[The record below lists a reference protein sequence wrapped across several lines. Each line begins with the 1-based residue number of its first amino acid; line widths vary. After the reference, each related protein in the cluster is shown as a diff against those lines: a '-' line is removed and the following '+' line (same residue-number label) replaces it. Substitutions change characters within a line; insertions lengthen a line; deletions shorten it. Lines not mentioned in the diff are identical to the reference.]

1 MVGELVMEVEA
12 IKTSL
17 FKLNDSLIEFIKNHI
32 SLLEDGDILVV
43 TSKIVAL
50 AEGRV
55 NKIEDKEQII
65 KSEAKEII
73 KTPWTDLTLSERG
86 WEINAGVDESNADE
100 GLILLPKDSWQ
111 SAEKLQTELKE
122 KFRVKN
128 LGVIISDTKSVP
140 LRIGTVGRAIGCAGF
155 LPTKSYVGKEDLY
168 GRKSRVTISNMADAL
183 ATSAVLM
190 MGEGDEQTPLV
201 IIKNAPVSF
210 TDKSLNEKDKE
221 LNLSP
226 EQDIFSYVYRRGG

>member
-1 MVGELVMEVEA
+1 MEILA
-12 IKTSL
+12 IKTPV
-17 FKLNDSLIEFIKNHI
+17 FKVNQSLIDFIKFNVKEL
-32 SLLEDGDILVV
+32 SEGDVLVI
-43 TSKIVAL
+43 TSRIVAL

-55 NKIEDKEQII
+55 GKIEDREQII
-65 KSEAKEII
+65 KSEADEII
-73 KTPWTDLTLSERG
+73 KTPWVNLTLSERG

-111 SAEKLQTELKE
+111 SAELLLESLKE
-122 KFRVKN
+122 HYKVKN
-128 LGVIISDTKSVP
+128 LGVIISDTRSVP

-155 LPTKSYVGKEDLY
+155 LPIKSYVGKEDLY

-190 MGEGDEQTPLV
+190 MGEGDEQTPLA
-201 IIKNAPVSF
+201 IIENAPVSF

-226 EQDIFSYVYRRGG
+226 EQDIFSYIYRRGG

>member
-1 MVGELVMEVEA
+1 MEVEA

>member
-1 MVGELVMEVEA
+1 MQVKA

-17 FKLNDSLIEFIKNHI
+17 FKLNDLLIKFINNH
-32 SLLEDGDILVV
+32 LVLEEGDVLVI

-55 NKIEDKEQII
+55 GKFEDKEKII
-65 KSEAKEII
+65 AGEAKEII
-73 KTPWTDLTLSERG
+73 KTPWADLTLSERG

-122 KFRVKN
+122 MFGIKN
-128 LGVIISDTKSVP
+128 LGVIISDTRSVP
-140 LRIGTVGRAIGCAGF
+140 LRIGTVGRVIGCAGF
-155 LPTKSYVGKEDLY
+155 LPIKSYVGKEDLY
-168 GRKSRVTISNMADAL
+168 GRKSRVTISNIADAL

-190 MGEGDEQTPLV
+190 MGEGDEQTPLA

-226 EQDIFSYVYRRGG
+226 EQDIFSYIYRRGG

>member
-1 MVGELVMEVEA
+1 MEILP
-12 IKTSL
+12 IKTPV
-17 FKLNDSLIEFIKNHI
+17 FKVNQSLINFIKFNVKEL
-32 SLLEDGDILVV
+32 SEGDVLVI

-55 NKIEDKEQII
+55 GKIEDKEQII

-73 KTPWTDLTLSERG
+73 KTSWADLTLSERG

-122 KFRVKN
+122 MFGIKN
-128 LGVIISDTKSVP
+128 LGVIISDTKSIP
-140 LRIGTVGRAIGCAGF
+140 LRIGTVGRVIGCAGF
-155 LPTKSYVGKEDLY
+155 LPIKSYVGEKDLY
-168 GRKSRVTISNMADAL
+168 GRKSRVTISNIADAL

-190 MGEGDEQTPLV
+190 MGEGDEQTPLA

-210 TDKSLNEKDKE
+210 TDKSLNKKDKE

-226 EQDIFSYVYRRGG
+226 EQDIFSYVYKRGG